1 MSSLEFIFKIN
12 NSMSERLSGFPTDRI
27 AVMDGAMGTM
37 IQHYGLEEKDFRDP
51 LFTDAKGELK
61 GNNEC
66 LNFTHPEIIGEIHQ
80 EYIEAGADIIETN
93 SFSANR
99 ISQKEY
105 GLEKLAGEMAYRAAC
120 IARKAADAEFAKSGR
135 RIFVAGSMGP
145 TSKSLTLAPDI
156 MNPGQ
161 REIVFDDMVEAYG
174 EQIDGLVRGG
184 VDLLMLETNFDA
196 LNTKAAIYAVEKK
209 HRGFPVIVSV
219 TASDMSGRTLTGQT
233 MEAFYTSVKHYPIS
247 AFGINCSLGAHDMI
261 PIIREIAGF
270 AEVPVICFPNAGLP
284 NELGQYNE
292 KPEQMAHYTYK
303 MAEKGLLNIIGGC
316 CGTTPAHICACATAT
331 ADLKPRPKAE
341 KSGLLT
347 VSGLEAYTLDV
358 KQSNFINIGERTN
371 VAGSRKFARLISE
384 GNYDAALQIAAEQIE
399 NGANIIDINMDDAM
413 LDSPKEMETFVRCIE
428 NDPAVSKAALMID
441 SSHWESIVAGLKN
454 AQGKCIVNSIS
465 LKEGEEKF
473 LWKAREIHDLGAAMV
488 VMAFDEIGQATTFDR
503 KIEICQRAYRLLTEN
518 GIPPEDIIFD
528 VNVLSIGT
536 GLEEHANYAIDF
548 IEAVRWIKQNLPGSY
563 TSGGISNLSF
573 SFRGNN
579 PVREAMHS
587 AFLFHAIKA
596 GLDMGIV
603 NPGMLKVYD
612 DVEPELLRCVED
624 VIFNRDA
631 GATERLIA
639 KAQEIMEAT
648 TAAKEGKPAAKTEEK
663 SALTPE
669 ERIMEALVKGK
680 ANTLEADVL
689 ECLKVH
695 GAPVNVIEGPLMAGM
710 EKVGELFGAGKMF
723 LPQVVKSAKIMKDAV
738 SVLEPYMK
746 EGEDA
751 SSEKPVIINATVKGD
766 VHDIGKNITGIVLAC
781 NGFDVVDL
789 GVMVDKE
796 TILDTAIARKAA
808 IIGVSGLITPSLF
821 QMEEICREMSA
832 RKMDT
837 PLFIGG
843 ATTSALH
850 TALKLMPLY
859 DHVFYC
865 QDASTSAVMAKKCIM
880 DREQFEKEQHLAMEK
895 IAAIHAST
903 HPANGEQK
911 KCTFSKRSFL
921 RAEDHRLEGATAQTI
936 EMRELTGSVD
946 WDMFLAVWGIKP
958 TAENK
963 VDPEVIKLR
972 ESGKKLLRQLCR
984 KKLIKVMYSMKFF
997 EANSKDNDLIL
1008 YDKDAPK
1015 GRYIIPMLRPEKADS
1030 NRQEK
1035 ICIAMSDYAPDI
1047 TFDMTAP
1054 IGIFALSVHVHHEDG
1069 CSCEQCTQGYDSMLE
1084 RSVRV
1089 CVAEA
1094 ASKWI
1099 DKKVKKMILRGSRK
1113 MAKPAIGYACCPD
1126 HSIKKELFE
1135 MLPGSEQL
1143 GITLTDSFAMIP
1155 DASICGFV
1163 VIHPSAG
1170 YPEIRHISQR
1180 QYDEYTK
1187 ARGFSEEQ
1195 ARKFIGHLL

>member
-1 MSSLEFIFKIN
+1 MTDKF
-12 NSMSERLSGFPTDRI
+12 SGFPKGRI
-27 AVMDGAMGTM
+27 AIMDGAMGTM
-37 IQHYGLEEKDFRDP
+37 IQLYGLEEKDFRSEAFGTP
-51 LFTDAKGELK
+51 KCELK

-66 LNFTHPEIIGEIHQ
+66 LNFTHPEIIEEIHR

-93 SFSANR
+93 SFSANK

-105 GLEKLAGEMAYRAAC
+105 GLEDFAYEMAFRAAQ
-120 IARKAADAEFAKSGR
+120 IARKAADQAQAAEGR
-135 RIFVAGSMGP
+135 KVLVAGSMGP

-156 MNPGQ
+156 TDPG
-161 REIVFDDMVEAYG
+161 RRDIVFDDLVEAYS
-174 EQIDGLVRGG
+174 EQIDGLVDGG
-184 VDLLMLETNFDA
+184 ADLLIMETNFDA
-196 LNTKAAIYAVEKK
+196 LNTKAALYAVEKK

-233 MEAFYTSVKHYPIS
+233 MEAFYTSIRHYPIA
-247 AFGINCSLGAHDMI
+247 AFGINCSLGAHEMI
-261 PIIREIAGF
+261 PIIKDIAGF
-270 AEVPVICFPNAGLP
+270 CEVPVICYPNAGLP

-292 KPEQMAHYTYK
+292 KPEQMAHSVLK
-303 MAEKGLLNIIGGC
+303 MADKGLVNIIGGC
-316 CGTTPAHICACATAT
+316 CGTTPSHICACSTAV
-331 ADLKPRPKAE
+331 ADLKPRKAARR
-341 KSGLLT
+341 KGILT
-347 VSGLEAYTLDV
+347 VSGLEAYTIDT
-358 KQSNFINIGERTN
+358 KKTNFVNIGERTN

-384 GNYDAALQIAAEQIE
+384 GNYDAALQIAADQIE

-413 LDSPKEMETFVRCIE
+413 LDSPKEMQTFVRCIE

-441 SSHWESIVAGLKN
+441 SSHWESILAGLKN

-473 LWKAREIHDLGAAMV
+473 LEKALEIHDLGAAMV
-488 VMAFDEIGQATTFDR
+488 VMAFDEIGQATTYDR
-503 KIEICQRAYRLLTEN
+503 KIEICERAYRLLTSN

-587 AFLFHAIKA
+587 AFLYHAIKA

-612 DVEPELLRCVED
+612 DVEPELLKCVED

-639 KAQEIMEAT
+639 KAQEIAEETA
-648 TAAKEGKPAAKTEEK
+648 AAKEGKQPVKAVQATAA
-663 SALTPE
+663 TPE
-669 ERIMEALVKGK
+669 ERIMEALVKGR

-695 GAPVNVIEGPLMAGM
+695 GTPVQVIEGPLMAGM

-746 EGEDA
+746 ENEDA
-751 SSEKPVIINATVKGD
+751 SAQKPVIINATVKGD

-781 NGFDVVDL
+781 NGFEVVDL

-796 TILDTAIARKAA
+796 AILDEAIKRNAA

-832 RKMDT
+832 RGMTT

-850 TALKLMPLY
+850 TALKLMPIY

-880 DREQFEKEQHLAMEK
+880 DRELFENEQHVALER
-895 IAAIHAST
+895 IAAIHQST

-911 KCTFSKRSFL
+911 KCTFSRRSFL
-921 RAEDHRLEGATAQTI
+921 KPEEHQLRDAAAELI
-936 EMRELTGSVD
+936 EMKNLVGSVD

-958 TAENK
+958 TKENK
-963 VDPEVIKLR
+963 LDEEVIRLK
-972 ESGKKLLRQLCR
+972 ESGKKLLR
-984 KKLIKVMYSMKFF
+984 KLIRHNEISVRYSMKFF
-997 EANSKDNDLIL
+997 ESNSKDNDLIM
-1008 YDKDAPK
+1008 YDSAAPK
-1015 GRYIIPMLRPEKADS
+1015 GRYILPMLR
-1030 NRQEK
+1030 QETPGPNTK
-1035 ICIAMSDYAPDI
+1035 GKGICISMCDYAPDI
-1047 TFDMTAP
+1047 SFGITAP
-1054 IGIFALSVHVHHEDG
+1054 VGLFALSVQVSHDHPEG
-1069 CSCEQCTQGYDSMLE
+1069 CDCEQCSGRDYDSMLL

-1094 ASKWI
+1094 ASKWL
-1099 DKKVKKMILRGSRK
+1099 DKQIRK
-1113 MAKPAIGYACCPD
+1113 MLLKSGNKIAKPAIGYACCPD
-1126 HSIKKELFE
+1126 HSLKKEALE
-1135 MLPGSEQL
+1135 MLPQSDKL

-1170 YPEIRHISQR
+1170 YPDIRRIGR
-1180 QYDEYTK
+1180 KQYDEYAK
-1187 ARGFSEEQ
+1187 ARGFSEEE